1 MSKYVVKAAITHR
14 YQAGA
19 ELISQLYPPGQK
31 LVDSSKREIAKKNV
45 EDLIRLMLSQS
56 MFYKDRR
63 MLAGIMNS
71 VFGSNLSDPALYQMI
86 NEFDDA
92 GMDLPSNELIYL
104 PEIDLANC
112 EYNKL
117 NMAAVLYSADVT
129 SQIMLFT
136 VPDGLKEPLM
146 LFENDIKD
154 ESLQNYLQNSEFIPI
169 NASSTG
175 DYIVIVDE
183 SKWNNVSED
192 EAKQRIGHLVK
203 MLKKAKMLSPLGIK
217 DVKRLEEAVIDDEKH
232 DYGFGKGENSKKR
245 KVEFKATRRT
255 SAKSE
260 LDFINKAIK
269 NAKRV
274 MKSDNKQIFIKS
286 SYKRASRRHPDDIN
300 AIGHLIKIK
309 YKPDIHIYVDT
320 SGSISHQMYQD
331 SLTMIAKVAKKM
343 NIKLTISSFAD
354 NVTKSVSF
362 TTHYLSNL
370 KKLPVI
376 TGGTDFKAVW
386 DDIDERNN
394 SNELNFIITDYGY
407 APYDW
412 HADRSKLSYKN
423 TYYIAVKS
431 DSIEPDYFSDS
442 MIMAGA
448 FDIRRYML
456 I

>member
-1 MSKYVVKAAITHR
+1 MTKYAVKAAITAP
-14 YQAGA
+14 YQDGA
-19 ELISQLYPPGQK
+19 DLISQLYPQGQK
-31 LVDSSKREIAKKNV
+31 LVDSLGRNITKKNV
-45 EDLIRLMLSQS
+45 EDLIKLMRSQS

-63 MLAGIMNS
+63 MLAEIMNA

-86 NEFDDA
+86 NKFDDA

-112 EYNKL
+112 AYNKL

-136 VPDGLKEPLM
+136 VPNGLKEPLM
-146 LFENDIKD
+146 LVKNDEID
-154 ESLQNYLQNSEFIPI
+154 ESLQNYLHDSEFIPI

-192 EAKQRIGHLVK
+192 TAKQRIDHLVK
-203 MLKKAKMLSPLGIK
+203 LLKKAKMLSPLGIK
-217 DVKRLEEAVIDDEKH
+217 DVKQLEEAVLDD
-232 DYGFGKGENSKKR
+232 DDPNYGFGKGKRFKR

-255 SAKSE
+255 NAKSE
-260 LDFINKAIK
+260 LDFINKAIN
-269 NAKRV
+269 NAKKV
-274 MKSDNKQIFIKS
+274 MKSDNKQMFIKS

-331 SLTMIAKVAKKM
+331 SLTMIAKVTKKM
-343 NIKLTISSFAD
+343 NVKLTISSFAD
-354 NVTKSVSF
+354 RVTKPVTF

-376 TGGTDFKAVW
+376 TGGTDFEAVW
-386 DDIDERNN
+386 DDIDKRNN

-431 DSIEPDYFSDS
+431 DSIDPDYFADS
-442 MIMAGA
+442 MIMAGG

>member
-1 MSKYVVKAAITHR
+1 MTKYAVKAAITAP
-14 YQAGA
+14 YQEGTD
-19 ELISQLYPPGQK
+19 LISQLYPQGQK
-31 LVDSSKREIAKKNV
+31 LVDSLGRKITKKNV
-45 EDLIRLMLSQS
+45 EDLIKLMRSQS

-63 MLAGIMNS
+63 MLAEIMNA

-86 NEFDDA
+86 NKFDEA

-112 EYNKL
+112 AYNKL

-129 SQIMLFT
+129 GQIMLFT
-136 VPDGLKEPLM
+136 VPNGLKEPLM
-146 LFENDIKD
+146 LVKNDEID
-154 ESLQNYLQNSEFIPI
+154 ESLQNYLHDSEFIPI

-192 EAKQRIGHLVK
+192 TAKQRIGHLVK
-203 MLKKAKMLSPLGIK
+203 LLKKAKMLSPLGIK
-217 DVKRLEEAVIDDEKH
+217 DVKQLEEAVLDDE
-232 DYGFGKGENSKKR
+232 DLEYGFGKGKRFKKR

-255 SAKSE
+255 NVKSE

-269 NAKRV
+269 NAKKV
-274 MKSDNKQIFIKS
+274 MKSDNKQMFIKS

-343 NIKLTISSFAD
+343 NVKLTISSFAD
-354 NVTKSVSF
+354 RVTEPVTF

-376 TGGTDFKAVW
+376 TGGTDFEAVW

-394 SNELNFIITDYGY
+394 PNELNFIITDYGY

-412 HADRSKLSYKN
+412 HADRNKLSYKN

-431 DSIEPDYFSDS
+431 DSIDPDYFADS
-442 MIMAGA
+442 MIMAGG

>member
-1 MSKYVVKAAITHR
+1 MTKYAVKAAITAP
-14 YQAGA
+14 YQEGTD
-19 ELISQLYPPGQK
+19 LISQLYPQGQK
-31 LVDSSKREIAKKNV
+31 LVDSLGRKITKKNV
-45 EDLIRLMLSQS
+45 EDLIKLMRSQS

-63 MLAGIMNS
+63 MLAEIMNA

-86 NEFDDA
+86 NKFDEA

-112 EYNKL
+112 AYNKL

-129 SQIMLFT
+129 GQIMLFT
-136 VPDGLKEPLM
+136 VPNGLKEPLM
-146 LFENDIKD
+146 LVKNDEID
-154 ESLQNYLQNSEFIPI
+154 ESLQNYLHDSEFIPI

-192 EAKQRIGHLVK
+192 IAKQRIGHLVK
-203 MLKKAKMLSPLGIK
+203 LLKKAKMLSPLGIK
-217 DVKRLEEAVIDDEKH
+217 DVKQLEEAVLDDE
-232 DYGFGKGENSKKR
+232 DLEYGFGKGKRFKKR

-255 SAKSE
+255 NVKSE

-269 NAKRV
+269 NAKKV
-274 MKSDNKQIFIKS
+274 MKSDNKQMFIKS

-343 NIKLTISSFAD
+343 NVKLTISSFAD
-354 NVTKSVSF
+354 RVTEPVTF

-376 TGGTDFKAVW
+376 TGGTDFEAVW

-394 SNELNFIITDYGY
+394 PNELNFIITDYGY

-412 HADRSKLSYKN
+412 HADRNKLSYKN

-431 DSIEPDYFSDS
+431 DSIDPDYFADS
-442 MIMAGA
+442 MIMAGG

>member
-1 MSKYVVKAAITHR
+1 MTKYVVEAAITAP
-14 YQAGA
+14 YQAGGD
-19 ELISQLYPPGQK
+19 LISQLFPPGQK
-31 LVDSSKREIAKKNV
+31 LVDSSGREITKKNV
-45 EDLIRLMLSQS
+45 EDLITLMRSQS

-63 MLAGIMNS
+63 MLAGIMNA
-71 VFGSNLSDPALYQMI
+71 VFGSDLSDPALYQMI
-86 NEFDDA
+86 NAFDDA
-92 GMDLPSNELIYL
+92 GMDLPSSELIYL

-112 EYNKL
+112 AYNKL

-129 SQIMLFT
+129 SQILLFSA
-136 VPDGLKEPLM
+136 PSGLKEPLM
-146 LFENDIKD
+146 LVEYDKID
-154 ESLQNYLQNSEFIPI
+154 ETLQNYLQDSEFIPI

-192 EAKQRIGHLVK
+192 EAKQRIDHLVK
-203 MLKKAKMLSPLGIK
+203 LLKKAKMLSPLGIT
-217 DVKRLEEAVIDDEKH
+217 DVKRLEEAVLDDENH
-232 DYGFGKGENSKKR
+232 DYGFGKGDSYKR
-245 KVEFKATRRT
+245 KVEFKVTRRT

-269 NAKRV
+269 NAKKV
-274 MKSDNKQIFIKS
+274 MKSDNKQMFIKS

-331 SLTMIAKVAKKM
+331 SLTMIAKVAKQM
-343 NIKLTISSFAD
+343 NVKLTISSFAD
-354 NVTKSVSF
+354 NVTKPVTF

-376 TGGTDFKAVW
+376 TGGTDFEAVW
-386 DDIDERNN
+386 DDIDKRNN
-394 SNELNFIITDYGY
+394 LNELNFIITDYGY

-431 DSIEPDYFSDS
+431 DSIDPDYFADS
-442 MIMAGA
+442 MIMAGG

-456 I
+456 V

>member
-1 MSKYVVKAAITHR
+1 MTYSVKAAISR
-14 YQAGA
+14 PYQEGA
-19 ELISQLYPPGQK
+19 SLLAQLYPPGQK
-31 LVDSSKREIAKKNV
+31 LVDSSGRVLTQENV
-45 EDLIRLMLSQS
+45 KDLIHLMLSQS

-63 MLAGIMNS
+63 MLAAVMNA
-71 VFGSNLSDPALYQMI
+71 VFGSNLSDPALYKMI
-86 NEFDDA
+86 NAFDEA

-112 EYNKL
+112 AYNKL

-129 SQIMLFT
+129 SQILLFS
-136 VPDGLKEPLM
+136 VPDGLKEPLV
-146 LFENDIKD
+146 LVKNEDSVNLP
-154 ESLQNYLQNSEFIPI
+154 ESEYIPI
-169 NASSTG
+169 NASTTG
-175 DYIVIVDE
+175 DYIVLVDE
-183 SKWNNVSED
+183 SKWNNVSESD
-192 EAKQRIGHLVK
+192 AKMRIDHLVK
-203 MLKKAKMLSPLGIK
+203 LLKKAKMLAPLGIK
-217 DVKRLEEAVIDDEKH
+217 DVKKLEESVLDEEEG
-232 DYGFGKGENSKKR
+232 GFGKGKAYQR

-269 NAKRV
+269 NAKKV
-274 MKSDNKQIFIKS
+274 MKSSNKQTFIKS
-286 SYKRASRRHPDDIN
+286 SYKRASRRRPDDIN

-343 NIKLTISSFAD
+343 KVKLTISSFAD
-354 NVTKSVSF
+354 QVTKPVTFS
-362 TTHYLSNL
+362 THYLSNL

-376 TGGTDFKAVW
+376 TGGTDFEAVW
-386 DDIDERNN
+386 DDIDTRSNP
-394 SNELNFIITDYGY
+394 NELNFIITDYGY

-423 TYYIAVKS
+423 TYYIAVRS
-431 DSIEPDYFSDS
+431 DYIDPDYFADS
-442 MIMAGA
+442 MVMAGA
-448 FDIRRYML
+448 FDIRKYML

>member
-1 MSKYVVKAAITHR
+1 MTKYAVKAAITAP

-19 ELISQLYPPGQK
+19 DLISQLFPPGQK
-31 LVDSSKREIAKKNV
+31 LVDSLGRKITKKNV
-45 EDLIRLMLSQS
+45 EDLIKLMRSQS

-63 MLAGIMNS
+63 MLAGIMNA

-86 NEFDDA
+86 NAFDDA
-92 GMDLPSNELIYL
+92 GMDLPSSELIYL

-112 EYNKL
+112 AYNKL

-136 VPDGLKEPLM
+136 VPNGLKEPLM
-146 LFENDIKD
+146 LVKNDKID
-154 ESLQNYLQNSEFIPI
+154 ESLQNYLRDSEFIPI

-192 EAKQRIGHLVK
+192 AAKQRIGHLVK
-203 MLKKAKMLSPLGIK
+203 LLKKAKMLSPLGIK
-217 DVKRLEEAVIDDEKH
+217 DVKQLEEAVLDDEDR
-232 DYGFGKGENSKKR
+232 DYGFGKGKSFKR
-245 KVEFKATRRT
+245 KVELKATRRT

-269 NAKRV
+269 NAKKV
-274 MKSDNKQIFIKS
+274 MKSDNKQMFIKS

-343 NIKLTISSFAD
+343 NVKLTISSFAD
-354 NVTKSVSF
+354 NVTKPVTF

-376 TGGTDFKAVW
+376 TGGTDFEAVW

-394 SNELNFIITDYGY
+394 LNELNFIITDYGY

-431 DSIEPDYFSDS
+431 DSIDPDYFADS
-442 MIMAGA
+442 MIMAGG

-456 I
+456 V

>member
-1 MSKYVVKAAITHR
+1 MNKYVVKAAITAP

-19 ELISQLYPPGQK
+19 DLISQLFPPGQK
-31 LVDSSKREIAKKNV
+31 LVDSLGRKITKKNV
-45 EDLIRLMLSQS
+45 EDLIKLMRSQS

-63 MLAGIMNS
+63 MLAGIMNA

-86 NEFDDA
+86 NAFDDA
-92 GMDLPSNELIYL
+92 GMDLPSSELIYL

-112 EYNKL
+112 AYNKL

-136 VPDGLKEPLM
+136 VPNGLKEPLM
-146 LFENDIKD
+146 LVKNDKID
-154 ESLQNYLQNSEFIPI
+154 ESLQNYLRDSEFIPI

-192 EAKQRIGHLVK
+192 AAKQRIGHLVK
-203 MLKKAKMLSPLGIK
+203 LLKKAKMLSPLGIK
-217 DVKRLEEAVIDDEKH
+217 DVKQLEEAVLDDEDC
-232 DYGFGKGENSKKR
+232 DYGFGKGKSFKR
-245 KVEFKATRRT
+245 KVELKATRRT

-269 NAKRV
+269 NAKKV
-274 MKSDNKQIFIKS
+274 MKSDNKQMFIKS

-354 NVTKSVSF
+354 NVTKPVTF

-376 TGGTDFKAVW
+376 TGGTDFEAVW

-431 DSIEPDYFSDS
+431 DSIDPDYFADS
-442 MIMAGA
+442 MIMAGG

-456 I
+456 V

>member
-1 MSKYVVKAAITHR
+1 MSEYKVEAAITGR
-14 YQAGA
+14 YQTDVD
-19 ELISQLYPPGQK
+19 LIAQLYPPGQK
-31 LVDSSKREIAKKNV
+31 LVDDSGREITQKNV
-45 EDLIRLMLSQS
+45 DDLIKLMMSQS

-63 MLAGIMNS
+63 MLAGIMNA

-86 NEFDDA
+86 NEFENA

-112 EYNKL
+112 AYNKL

-129 SQIMLFT
+129 SQILLFSA
-136 VPDGLKEPLM
+136 PSGLKEALM
-146 LFENDIKD
+146 LVKNDK
-154 ESLQNYLQNSEFIPI
+154 SLQAYLQDFDFIPI
-169 NASSTG
+169 NASTTG
-175 DYIVIVDE
+175 DYVVLVDE

-192 EAKQRIGHLVK
+192 VAKERVDHLVK
-203 MLKKAKMLSPLGIK
+203 LLKKAKMLSPIG
-217 DVKRLEEAVIDDEKH
+217 VKEVKELEEAVIADDHKF
-232 DYGFGKGENSKKR
+232 DFRKNKGDGFKR
-245 KVEFKATRRT
+245 KVEFEATRRT
-255 SAKSE
+255 SVKSE

-269 NAKRV
+269 NVKKV
-274 MKSDNKQIFIKS
+274 MKSDNKQTFIKA
-286 SYKRASRRHPDDIN
+286 SYKRASRRRPDDIN

-320 SGSISHQMYQD
+320 SGSISHQMYRD

-343 NIKLTISSFAD
+343 NVKLTISSFAD
-354 NVTKSVSF
+354 RVTEPVSF
-362 TTHYLSNL
+362 TTHYLANL
-370 KKLPVI
+370 KRLPVI

-386 DDIDERNN
+386 NDIDERNN

-412 HADRSKLSYKN
+412 HADRNKLSYKN
-423 TYYIAVKS
+423 TYYIAVKDDS
-431 DSIEPDYFSDS
+431 DLSSPDYFANS

-448 FDIRRYML
+448 FDIRKYML

>member
-1 MSKYVVKAAITHR
+1 MNKYAVKASITAP

-19 ELISQLYPPGQK
+19 DLISQLFPPGQK
-31 LVDSSKREIAKKNV
+31 LVDSLGRKITKKNV
-45 EDLIRLMLSQS
+45 EDLIKLMRSQS

-63 MLAGIMNS
+63 MLAGIMNA

-86 NEFDDA
+86 NAFDDA
-92 GMDLPSNELIYL
+92 GMDLPSSELIYL

-112 EYNKL
+112 AYNKL

-136 VPDGLKEPLM
+136 VPNGLKEPLM
-146 LFENDIKD
+146 LVKNDKID
-154 ESLQNYLQNSEFIPI
+154 ESLQNYLRDSEFIPI

-192 EAKQRIGHLVK
+192 AAKQRIGHLVK
-203 MLKKAKMLSPLGIK
+203 LLKKAKMLSPLGIK
-217 DVKRLEEAVIDDEKH
+217 DVKQLEEAVLDDEDR
-232 DYGFGKGENSKKR
+232 DYGFGKGKSFKR
-245 KVEFKATRRT
+245 KVELKATRRT

-269 NAKRV
+269 NAKKV
-274 MKSDNKQIFIKS
+274 MKSDNKQMFIKS

-354 NVTKSVSF
+354 NVTKPVTF

-376 TGGTDFKAVW
+376 TGGTDFEAVW

-431 DSIEPDYFSDS
+431 DSIDPDYFADS
-442 MIMAGA
+442 MIMAGG

-456 I
+456 V